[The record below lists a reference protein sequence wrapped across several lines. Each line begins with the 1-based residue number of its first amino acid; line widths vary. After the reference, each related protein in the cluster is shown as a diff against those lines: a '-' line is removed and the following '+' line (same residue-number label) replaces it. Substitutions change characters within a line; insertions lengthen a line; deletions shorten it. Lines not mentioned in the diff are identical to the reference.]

1 MGRSATRN
9 EPTPLAAP
17 FRALGTPALLVMA
30 LVAFFYNVG
39 FFVIM
44 SFTAMG
50 IGLVFTGWG
59 AGLALTTVFGAP
71 MLTRRF
77 ERSTVLL
84 GTLGPPTL
92 TLVAFALLID
102 SPRAL
107 VAMMVVAGL
116 ERGIMNTV
124 LTEMVME
131 AADLPHSVVSSRYSG
146 IRFLGGAI
154 APPVAA
160 ALAAAVSMATPYL
173 KGAACM
179 LLAALLRFF
188 FKRLLAHAERHEATP
203 GEESRLEDHAV
214 GVGDS

>member
-1 MGRSATRN
+1 
-9 EPTPLAAP
+9 
-17 FRALGTPALLVMA
+17 
-30 LVAFFYNVG
+30 
-39 FFVIM
+39 
-44 SFTAMG
+44 
-50 IGLVFTGWG
+50 
-59 AGLALTTVFGAP
+59 

-131 AADLPHSVVSSRYSG
+131 AADLPRSVVSSSYSG